1 MTTPSQLPSTQVPAQ
16 PYRRPTPVRSDALRL
31 DGNEGAVPSLEILAA
46 VASLDVAALR
56 DYPNAGTLEEEIAVD
71 LGVDPRRV
79 VVTAGAD
86 DALDR
91 LCRAYLRAGRQMV
104 LPIPT
109 FEMLYRFAAIAG
121 GEVVTVP
128 WNERYP
134 VDEVIASIGD
144 ATALVAVVSPNNP
157 TGQTVTAEEL
167 DRVAAAAPNA
177 IVLLDHVYVEY
188 ADEDLT
194 STALRHDNVVVVRTF
209 SKAWGLAGCRV
220 GYAVASAAVAGV
232 LRNAGNPY
240 PVSAL
245 AVAAVREQRR
255 RGREALNT
263 HVTLIRQERA
273 RLATTV
279 EELGL
284 AAPPSQGNFLLV
296 DAGPRV
302 AFVYDAL
309 AALGITVR
317 FFPHRPEI
325 ATQLRIT
332 LPGREDY
339 FHRLTSALAACQR
352 PEALLFDMDGVLAD
366 VEESYRRCCIE
377 TARAFGVAITRDELA
392 AAVHAGNANNDW
404 ELTRRLL
411 RERGVEASL
420 DEVTGTYQDL
430 YLGSPSTPGLREN
443 ERLLVPRSTL
453 ERLSQR
459 STLGIVTGRPRD
471 EAAWFLDRVGIADLF
486 QTVVALEDGP
496 LKPDPSPVET
506 ALERLAVSRA
516 WMIGDTPDDIEA
528 ALGAGVLPIGVVA
541 PGDEAAR
548 ATASLRSA
556 GAATVLDDITTL
568 EDLIP

>member
-1 MTTPSQLPSTQVPAQ
+1 
-16 PYRRPTPVRSDALRL
+16 
-31 DGNEGAVPSLEILAA
+31 
-46 VASLDVAALR
+46 
-56 DYPNAGTLEEEIAVD
+56 
-71 LGVDPRRV
+71 
-79 VVTAGAD
+79 
-86 DALDR
+86 
-91 LCRAYLRAGRQMV
+91 MV

-134 VDEVIASIGD
+134 VAEVIASIGD

-194 STALRHDNVVVVRTF
+194 SAALRHDNVVVVRTF

-255 RGREALNT
+255 RGRETLNK
-263 HVTLIRQERA
+263 HVTRIRQERA

-284 AAPPSQGNFLLV
+284 SAPPSQGNFLLV

-302 AFVYDAL
+302 AFLYDAL

-325 ATQLRIT
+325 ATRLRIT

-339 FHRLTSALAACQR
+339 FHRLTSGLATCQR

-366 VEESYRRCCIE
+366 VEGSYRRCCIE
-377 TARAFGVAITRDELA
+377 TARAFGVAITRDELEA
-392 AAVHAGNANNDW
+392 TVHAGNANNDW

-420 DEVTGTYQDL
+420 DEVTGIYQDL
-430 YLGSPSTPGLREN
+430 YLGTPSTPGLRED

-453 ERLSQR
+453 ERLSHR

-471 EAAWFLDRVGIADLF
+471 EAAWFLERVGIADLF

-541 PGDEAAR
+541 PGDDAAR